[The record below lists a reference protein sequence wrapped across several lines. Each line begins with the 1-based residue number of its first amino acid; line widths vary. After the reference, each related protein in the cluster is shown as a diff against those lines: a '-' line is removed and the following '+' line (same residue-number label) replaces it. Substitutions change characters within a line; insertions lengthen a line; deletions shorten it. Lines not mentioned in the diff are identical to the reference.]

1 MNRCSRLGVLCL
13 AVVAAGGGVACSGGG
28 SPSARIDGGLSDIAL
43 TASSEEIQLLWED
56 AKAAFRRGEFGT
68 ATDEFERLV
77 LEFPPGD
84 PRLSKALFFLGESYL
99 GTKNQL
105 QAVRQFRKVSD
116 ERPNDPLAPIALL
129 RAGDAYAELWRRPEL
144 DPSYGQTALATYQE
158 LLNRYPDSEAAD
170 RGRARIQAIE
180 EQFAIK
186 DFKTAMFYLRLKAYD
201 SAILYLKAV
210 VADYPRTSTAPQAL
224 EKLVGAY
231 RKLGY
236 DEDVQETCG
245 YMQRFHRQDPET
257 AAACSTDD
265 QGA

>member
-1 MNRCSRLGVLCL
+1 MVAVAFCL
-13 AVVAAGGGVACSGGG
+13 AAGAACSSGG
-28 SPSARIDGGLSDIAL
+28 SPSSRNGDLNDIAL
-43 TASSEEIQLLWED
+43 TATPEEIQLLWDD
-56 AKAAFRRGEFGT
+56 AIAAFRRGEFGT
-68 ATDEFERLV
+68 SSENLERLV

-84 PRLSKALFFLGESYL
+84 PRLTQAIFYLGESYL
-99 GTKNQL
+99 GTKDQL

-129 RAGDAYAELWRRPEL
+129 RAADAYAELWRRPEL

-158 LLNRYPDSEAAD
+158 LLNRYPNSDAAE
-170 RGRARIQAIE
+170 RGRGRVQALE
-180 EQFAIK
+180 DQFAVK
-186 DFKTAMFYLRLKAYD
+186 DFKTAMYYVRLKAYN

-210 VADYPRTSTAPQAL
+210 VADYPRSDVAPQAL
-224 EKLVGAY
+224 EELIGAF

-245 YMQRFHRQDPET
+245 YMRRFHPTDPET
-257 AAACSTDD
+257 AAACPTDD

>member
-1 MNRCSRLGVLCL
+1 MRGLSCLVALCL
-13 AVVAAGGGVACSGGG
+13 VVSACSGGG
-28 SPSARIDGGLSDIAL
+28 SPSDRTDGDLNAIAL
-43 TASSEEIQLLWED
+43 TASPEEINLLWDD
-56 AKAAFRRGEFGT
+56 AIAAYRRGEFGT
-68 ATDEFERLV
+68 SSEGFARLV

-84 PRLSKALFFLGESYL
+84 QRLTQAIFYLGESYL
-99 GTKNQL
+99 GTKDQL

-116 ERPNDPLAPIALL
+116 ERPNDPLAPTALL

-144 DPSYGQTALATYQE
+144 DPSYGQTAMATYQE
-158 LLNRYPDSEAAD
+158 LLNRYPDSEAAA
-170 RGRARIQAIE
+170 RGRTRIQAIE
-180 EQFAIK
+180 ERFATK

-210 VADYPRTSTAPQAL
+210 VADYPRTATAPQAL
-224 EKLVGAY
+224 EKLVEAY

-245 YMQRFHRQDPET
+245 YMRRFHRDDPET
-257 AAACSTDD
+257 AAACPTDE